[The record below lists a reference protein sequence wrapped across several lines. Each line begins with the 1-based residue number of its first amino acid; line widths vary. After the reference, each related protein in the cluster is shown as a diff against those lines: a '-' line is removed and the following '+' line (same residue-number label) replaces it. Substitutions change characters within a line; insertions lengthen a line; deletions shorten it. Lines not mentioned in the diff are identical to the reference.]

1 LTDLSDLT
9 GLADL
14 TGLSGLA
21 DLAGLSGLADLADL
35 LNRVAQLGQPA
46 IGGEK
51 SIPDRWPPPPPG

>member
-21 DLAGLSGLADLADL
+21 DLAGL
-35 LNRVAQLGQPA
+35 LNRVAQLGQQLA
-46 IGGEK
+46 SGGEK